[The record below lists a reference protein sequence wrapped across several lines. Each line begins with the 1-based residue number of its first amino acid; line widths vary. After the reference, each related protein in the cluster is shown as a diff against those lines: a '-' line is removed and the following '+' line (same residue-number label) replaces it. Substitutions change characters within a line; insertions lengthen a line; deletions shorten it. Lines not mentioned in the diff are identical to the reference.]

1 MICYDIVNPSDACT
15 FLAPDAQIAVAV
27 LAFLGEGSYAG
38 TAVARNGE
46 RISETDANSLK
57 VPLFLSITR
66 PTYVEW
72 WRENGWTEC
81 PIAAAMRDRK
91 AEVIAA
97 LRSCAYGDLEDRATY
112 DAACAAITDPD
123 KLAEFKRGHED
134 RRRSSMNA
142 IVKRAW
148 AWADKLEKYEA

>member
-46 RISETDANSLK
+46 RISETDAKSLA
-57 VPLFLSITR
+57 VPMFWGDGS
-66 PTYVEW
+66 YEAW

-81 PIAAAMRDRK
+81 PVEAAIRDRK
-91 AEVIAA
+91 AEVLAA

-134 RRRSSMNA
+134 RRRSSLNA

-148 AWADKLEKYEA
+148 AWADALEKSEAA